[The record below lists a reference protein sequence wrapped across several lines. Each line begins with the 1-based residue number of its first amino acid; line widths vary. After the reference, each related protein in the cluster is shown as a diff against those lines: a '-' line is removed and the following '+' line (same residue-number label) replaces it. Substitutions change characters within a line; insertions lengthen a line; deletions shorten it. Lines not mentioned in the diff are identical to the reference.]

1 MLRFILSVLSVF
13 VACPVFTIAASDSK
27 SNTALKFA
35 YDRNSYISYS
45 PDVNS
50 LTEKFSVCVWVHKF
64 QSGNNPVAFAYN
76 GWDIALGDSGYYN
89 MLFSSRI
96 NLASKFPT
104 DNTWY
109 LYCSTWSL
117 ASRTFRVYVNGQQ
130 IGTQTTPSGR
140 RLQTGGA
147 LTLGNYAPGNSHPFG
162 GMLFNFNMY
171 SKELTATEVA
181 ALSSAGFCA
190 EIPEQLEEYRI
201 IKWEDILKLS
211 RSGAVLDMDTRCAAF
226 VELRKNLELAVTE
239 KSSLELS
246 LNETRTDLL
255 TVQGRFNSTQEEL
268 VGVQER
274 FNSTQEELVGVQER
288 FNSTQEELVG
298 VRRELGATEGELN
311 ETRSDLQETKMELRN
326 LTESKCALKKGNLTK
341 WDMFYSP
348 EYYNKTFTRTLY
360 QQLTS
365 TWDSISNRL
374 FGMTITDKVIELIK
388 DLDDDQIDH
397 CGELS

>member
-1 MLRFILSVLSVF
+1 MLRFILSVFSVF
-13 VACPVFTIAASDSK
+13 VACPEFTIAASDTK
-27 SNTALKFA
+27 SDTALRFA
-35 YDRNSYISYS
+35 SESGSYISYN
-45 PDVNS
+45 PNVNS
-50 LTEKFSVCVWVHKF
+50 LTEKFSVCVWVRKF
-64 QSGNNPVAFAYN
+64 QSGINPCPFAYKGYEIFMTDN
-76 GWDIALGDSGYYN
+76 GHYN
-89 MLFSSRI
+89 RLFGSSSLD
-96 NLASKFPT
+96 NVLTSKFPT
-104 DNTWY
+104 ANTWY

-130 IGTQTTPSGR
+130 AGTQTTPSGR
-140 RLQTGGA
+140 RLQTGGT
-147 LTLGNYAPGNSHPFG
+147 LTLGNNSPNSGHLFG

-190 EIPEQLEEYRI
+190 EIPEQLEEYRV

-211 RSGAVLDMDTRCAAF
+211 RSGTVLDEDTRCAAF
-226 VELRKNLELAVTE
+226 VELPIFWKKLELAVAE
-239 KSSLELS
+239 KNSLELS
-246 LNETRTDLL
+246 LNKTMTDLL
-255 TVQGRFNSTQEEL
+255 K
-268 VGVQER
+268 VQER

-288 FNSTQEELVG
+288 FNSTQEELV
-298 VRRELGATEGELN
+298 ATEEELN

>member
-13 VACPVFTIAASDSK
+13 VACPGFTTAASDTK
-27 SNTALKFA
+27 SDKALKFA
-35 YDRNSYISYS
+35 YDQNAYISYS
-45 PDVNS
+45 PKVNS
-50 LTEKFSVCVWVHKF
+50 LAEKFSVCVWVRKF
-64 QSGNNPVAFAYN
+64 QSGNTPIAFAYN
-76 GWDIALGDSGYYN
+76 GWELALGDSGYYN
-89 MLFSSRI
+89 MLFSTQI

-130 IGTQTTPSGR
+130 VGTRTTTSGR
-140 RLQTGGA
+140 RLQTGGT
-147 LTLGNYAPGNSHPFG
+147 LTLGNYGTNNGHHFG

-181 ALSSAGFCA
+181 ALSSGGFCA
-190 EIPEQLEEYRI
+190 EIPEQLEEYRV

-211 RSGAVLDMDTRCAAF
+211 RSGTVLDIDTRCAAF
-226 VELRKNLELAVTE
+226 VELPITRKKLELAVRE

-246 LNETRTDLL
+246 LNKTRTDLL
-255 TVQGRFNSTQEEL
+255 E
-268 VGVQER
+268 VQER

-288 FNSTQEELVG
+288 FNSTHEELVG
-298 VRRELGATEGELN
+298 VRRELGATEGDLN
-311 ETRSDLQETKMELRN
+311 ETKSDLQETKLELRN

-348 EYYNKTFTRTLY
+348 EYYNKTFTHTLY

>member
-1 MLRFILSVLSVF
+1 MFRFIFSVLLALV
-13 VACPVFTIAASDSK
+13 VCPGFTTAASGTRSD
-27 SNTALKFA
+27 TALKFA
-35 YDRNSYISYS
+35 YDRNTYISYS
-45 PDVNS
+45 PNVNS
-50 LTEKFSVCVWVHKF
+50 LTEKFSVCVWIRKF
-64 QSGNNPVAFAYN
+64 HSGINPCPFAYK
-76 GWDIALGDSGYYN
+76 GSELFMTDSGQYN
-89 MLFSSRI
+89 RLFGSSSLDGR
-96 NLASKFPT
+96 LTSKFTPT
-104 DNTWY
+104 ANTWY

-117 ASRTFRVYVNGQQ
+117 TSRTFRVYVNGQQ
-130 IGTQTTPSGR
+130 VGTQTTPSGR

-147 LTLGNYAPGNSHPFG
+147 LTLGSYGPGSSGHQFG

-201 IKWEDILKLS
+201 RKWGDILKLS
-211 RSGAVLDMDTRCAAF
+211 RTGAVLDADTRCPAF
-226 VELRKNLELAVTE
+226 VELGKKLELAVAE

-246 LNETRTDLL
+246 LNKTRTDLL
-255 TVQGRFNSTQEEL
+255 KVQEEL

-274 FNSTQEELVGVQER
+274 FDSTQEELV
-288 FNSTQEELVG
+288 
-298 VRRELGATEGELN
+298 ATEGELN
-311 ETRSDLQETKMELRN
+311 ETRSDLQETNLELRN

-348 EYYNKTFTRTLY
+348 EYFNKTFTRTLY

-397 CGELS
+397 CEELS